1 MQKVNFILKVL
12 SGFVILFAI
21 FTSCVPIKKQIYL
34 QTKEDT
40 TKTNFFS
47 EQYLDYKLQSGNNLY
62 VQVYSIDEEL
72 SQFFNLGGG
81 TAGGGNIYYDAA
93 IYLNSYLVDDSG
105 FVELPFLGK
114 LYVKGLTVQEAKD
127 IIQNQIDKYV
137 KEIIVIV
144 KLVNYNVTIVG
155 EIERPGQY
163 KIYQDRINIF
173 EIISLAGDMTT
184 FAKRDDI
191 ILVRKTEKGSKMYHI
206 DLLSDNILESEFY
219 YIMPDDI
226 IYIKPVKG
234 KNYAFESFPYTLVI
248 SSISLILA
256 LTAIFIK

>member
-40 TKTNFFS
+40 TKTKFFS
-47 EQYLDYKLQSGNNLY
+47 EQYLDFKLQPGNNLY

-81 TAGGGNIYYDAA
+81 TTSGGNIYYDAA
-93 IYLNSYLVDDSG
+93 IYLNSYLVNDSG
-105 FVELPFLGK
+105 FVELPFIGK
-114 LYVKGLTVQEAKD
+114 LYVKGLTIEEAKE
-127 IIQNQIDKYV
+127 IIQDQIDKYV
-137 KEIIVIV
+137 REIIVIV

-173 EIISLAGDMTT
+173 EVISLAGDMTT

-206 DLLSDNILESEFY
+206 DLLRDNILESEFY

-248 SSISLILA
+248 SSISLTLA
-256 LTAIFIK
+256 LIAIFK

>member
-40 TKTNFFS
+40 TKTKFFS
-47 EQYLDYKLQSGNNLY
+47 EQYLDFKLQPGNNLY

-81 TAGGGNIYYDAA
+81 TTAGGNIYYDAA
-93 IYLNSYLVDDSG
+93 IYLNSYLVNDSG
-105 FVELPFLGK
+105 FVELPFIGK
-114 LYVKGLTVQEAKD
+114 LYVKGLTIEEAKE
-127 IIQNQIDKYV
+127 IIQDQIDKYV
-137 KEIIVIV
+137 REIIVIV

-173 EIISLAGDMTT
+173 EVISLAGDMTT

-206 DLLSDNILESEFY
+206 DLLRDNILESEFY

-248 SSISLILA
+248 SSISLTLA
-256 LTAIFIK
+256 LIAIFK